1 MKSIKYILTMG
12 LGFVAA
18 SVTNAAR
25 YDPPESGGPATVMVN
40 QSDVL
45 VAPTATE
52 LINANPEFSDFFKVK
67 GWQVNIDT
75 TPSINPI
82 DGYQTQLKTL
92 QINTP
97 YIDLSDILLKKLNRG
112 ALYLNGGTAI
122 TASISTTDVFS
133 LCATLGANFAGSFA
147 FGNLT
152 FTAASNVLTVSDG
165 VNSTTASLS
174 ATETQTM
181 VFIQNSSGSTLYIN
195 GEQVAT
201 ESLTFT
207 AGTFGIT
214 GGTGLISRIKIF
226 NIDLSAEGA
235 LYTVAN
241 YTAGIDEPPAL
252 KGAATQ
258 TNTDP
263 DLGANTSG
271 GWSGSIGTKGVWTA
285 GSYVSYIYNADL
297 TGDSEAASLGISSAV
312 DFTTKFYGTESSSA
326 IGGFY
331 NNALNLN
338 DFAGKTVS
346 IHYSFYIKRMQN
358 VYTHFGIFAPRNN
371 AVYPA
376 RTIAEYSASDLPYN
390 QWVKIEDTVL
400 FDVAYGVSNTLNK
413 IGFGNSKNNIDIS
426 AAAFRIANFQLEVR
440 SVAALSLSNYTLNG
454 KVLDTSG
461 SGNDATV
468 SGLLAGDCDAEIGA
482 LYKAF
487 TGNAATASFSGYVPT
502 VQAFGDALRA
512 ALNSDGTAYTNTY
525 QYEDDITVLTEWTDG
540 EFKVLDENGDLIYWV
555 STQWGAQ
562 MGGDYTTN
570 DATDLNAKIFYTCP
584 ENEVNGTG
592 KGREWIEYVHDDV
605 SARTIYEHAQGITG
619 SPTPTIGGII
629 IQPNFSGTTVG
640 GTSIQSIFGKNAL
653 DAPSGYQFIYLKASP
668 TNLEKTKTA
677 YPIWRTIRPIPVQG
691 GN

>member
-1 MKSIKYILTMG
+1 MKKEMIIGLMAVSSS
-12 LGFVAA
+12 LGFGF
-18 SVTNAAR
+18 T
-25 YDPPESGGPATVMVN
+25 PPSGNTTVMVN

-92 QINTP
+92 EINTP
-97 YIDLSDILLKKLNRG
+97 YIDVSDILLKKINRG
-112 ALYLNGGTAI
+112 VVYYNGGSAAASGVVQTFPFSVCLTTQYLATATPSLNGPQIINIGGLGGYIQTTGIVAWASYAASRALNIRGRFVGGGTLYEKNI
-122 TASISTTDVFS
+122 
-133 LCATLGANFAGSFA
+133 ANFF
-147 FGNLT
+147 
-152 FTAASNVLTVSDG
+152 DG
-165 VNSTTASLS
+165 KEKICIFVATTTGLK
-174 ATETQTM
+174 
-181 VFIQNSSGSTLYIN
+181 IYIN
-195 GEQVAT
+195 GNLVDTLAWSAT
-201 ESLTFT
+201 DFAT
-207 AGTFGIT
+207 ARAIT
-214 GGTGLISRIKIF
+214 IGGNSNGQTISRVKIF
-226 NIDLSAEGA
+226 NFDMSAEGA
-235 LYTVAN
+235 PYTIAD

-252 KGAATQ
+252 HDTTAT
-258 TNTDP
+258 
-263 DLGANTSG
+263 SH
-271 GWSGSIGTKGVWTA
+271 
-285 GSYVSYIYNADL
+285 
-297 TGDSEAASLGISSAV
+297 
-312 DFTTKFYGTESSSA
+312 
-326 IGGFY
+326 
-331 NNALNLN
+331 AL
-338 DFAGKTVS
+338 
-346 IHYSFYIKRMQN
+346 
-358 VYTHFGIFAPRNN
+358 
-371 AVYPA
+371 
-376 RTIAEYSASDLPYN
+376 
-390 QWVKIEDTVL
+390 
-400 FDVAYGVSNTLNK
+400 
-413 IGFGNSKNNIDIS
+413 
-426 AAAFRIANFQLEVR
+426 
-440 SVAALSLSNYTLNG
+440 LSLSDYTLNG
-454 KVLDTSG
+454 QILDA
-461 SGNDATV
+461 SGNGKNATV
-468 SGLLAGDCDAEIGA
+468 SGQVAGTHDTEIGA

-487 TGNAATASFSGYVPT
+487 TGTDATASSYVGVPT
-502 VQAFGDALRA
+502 VQDFQAALRA

-619 SPTPTIGGII
+619 SATPTIGGII

-640 GTSIQSIFGKNAL
+640 GTSIQSIFGKNVL